1 MKPLRQRLLGAA
13 ALLSALIA
21 ASPGPAH
28 AAPPPAPA
36 QGDVFLGVRATAEPG
51 SGESLLVNVT
61 TLAALEGVAPEG
73 TLNPSL
79 GTLGAALESKYGVNW
94 HTRSDLR
101 WALFASNNATNP
113 TVAASRA
120 QVPFGT
126 PAAVFPALGL
136 QARGSV
142 ATQIGTVTFNYSQ
155 QEAIAGVPTG
165 VFQVNE
171 AVSASYSYQISGGT
185 TAFGTLSQWTS
196 IEASF
201 AGGAANQAL
210 DFFRFTG
217 SPTNGDQVRRLG
229 TFTID
234 STGALTFTAAPAV
247 NEVRV
252 SQITKSVSEAA
263 GTVQIDFTRSGPNN
277 TAAATVTYAITNVS
291 SVAGTDYTAPAGP
304 FEVTFPENV
313 ATASL
318 VIPVLSRTGFN
329 GNRVFNVSLVGATG
343 GYGVIAPSTTAVTI
357 TDTDPDPGAIRFT
370 SDNFGGTSGYPFVTV
385 TLQRVSG
392 TAGAITVDVTA
403 TGGTLSNGTDFTY
416 ATPTTVTF
424 ANGATTAT
432 TQIPISTN
440 APGTIVLSLS
450 NPTNFSRL
458 GSITST
464 TVSVIGTSET
474 NVTFTGGVGTVS
486 NRAIGGGESQLFTF
500 NLADGRSVA
509 FSGTGATGQ
518 IQWELRNSS
527 NALVDSGTGNLSFL
541 EALASGD
548 YSLRITN
555 GGTSTETF
563 SLNLDA
569 SDVAEPKP
577 DVSVGLTATATT
589 GVNVYSPA
597 VQSALANSRRAA
609 PVTVFFLVDNDG
621 PIADT
626 MRISGTRGNT
636 LFGVA
641 YNSSAGNVTAAVVA
655 GTFTTASITEGGAL
669 VSLSARV
676 TPNKKNKGIV
686 KKVKKGKRTVTTYLR
701 KTFSGTVKASASS
714 NPGLSDTATYQVTTT
729 P

>member
-79 GTLGAALESKYGVNW
+79 GTLGAALESKYGANW

-126 PAAVFPALGL
+126 PASVFPALGL

-234 STGALTFTAAPAV
+234 STGDLTFTAAQAV

-277 TAAATVTYAITNVS
+277 TAAATVTYAITDVS
-291 SVAGTDYTAPAGP
+291 AVVGTDYTAPAGP
-304 FEVTFPENV
+304 FEVNFPENV

-318 VIPVLSRTGFN
+318 VIPILSRTGFN

-403 TGGTLSNGTDFTY
+403 TGGTLSNGPDFTY

-486 NRAIGGGESQLFTF
+486 NRAIGGGESQLFRF
-500 NLADGRSVA
+500 NLAEGRSVA

-527 NALVDSGTGNLSFL
+527 NALVDSGTGNLSFS

-569 SDVAEPKP
+569 SNVAKPKADVA
-577 DVSVGLTATATT
+577 VGTSLTSVVGIDI
-589 GVNVYSPA
+589 YSPTPQSIAITSKKANPVAA
-597 VQSALANSRRAA
+597 VF
-609 PVTVFFLVDNDG
+609 TVDNDG
-621 PIADT
+621 PLDDT
-626 MRISGTRGNT
+626 FKVQG
-636 LFGVA
+636 
-641 YNSSAGNVTAAVVA
+641 SAGNSLFAVSYFAGANNVTAQVIV
-655 GTFTTASITEGGAL
+655 GTFTTP
-669 VSLSARV
+669 SLAAADPATGFRMTV
-676 TPNKKNKGIV
+676 TPNKKKII
-686 KKVKKGKRTVTTYLR
+686 KKKKGKKPKILKKTY
-701 KTFSGTVKASASS
+701 TSIIKATADSDAAIT
-714 NPGLSDTATYQVTTT
+714 DTATIVVRTQ
-729 P
+729 

>member
-1 MKPLRQRLLGAA
+1 MKPLRHRLFGAA
-13 ALLSALIA
+13 TLLSVLIA
-21 ASPGPAH
+21 ASAGPAH

-79 GTLGAALESKYGVNW
+79 GTLGAALESKYGANW
-94 HTRSDLR
+94 HTREDLR
-101 WALFASNNATNP
+101 WALFASNNGTNP

-142 ATQIGTVTFNYSQ
+142 ATQIGSVTFNYSQ
-155 QEAIAGVPTG
+155 QESIAGVPTG

-171 AVSASYSYQISGGT
+171 AVSASYSYQVSGGT

-217 SPTNGDQVRRLG
+217 GPTDGNQARRLG
-229 TFTID
+229 TFTIN
-234 STGALTFTAAPAV
+234 SSGVLTFTAAPAV

-252 SQITKSVSEAA
+252 SQITKSISEAA

-277 TAAATVTYAITNVS
+277 TAAATVTYAIADVS
-291 SVAGTDYTAPAGP
+291 AVAGTDYTAPAGP
-304 FEVTFPENV
+304 FEVNFPENV
-313 ATASL
+313 ATSSL

-329 GNRVFNVSLVGATG
+329 GNRVFNVSLVSATG
-343 GYGVIAPSTTAVTI
+343 GYGVIAPPTTAVTI
-357 TDTDPDPGAIRFT
+357 TDTSPDPGAIRFT
-370 SDNFGGTSGYPFVTV
+370 SDNFGGTSGYPFVAV

-440 APGTIVLSLS
+440 NPGTIVLSLS

-474 NVTFTGGVGTVS
+474 TVTFNLGVGTVS
-486 NRAIGGGESQLFTF
+486 NRAILGGESQLFRF
-500 NLADGRSVA
+500 NLAEGRSVV

-518 IQWELRNSS
+518 IQWELRDGS

-541 EALASGD
+541 GALASGD

-555 GGTSTETF
+555 GGSPTETF

-569 SDVAEPKP
+569 SNVAEPKP
-577 DVSVGLTATATT
+577 DVSVGTSATAPN
-589 GVNVYSPA
+589 GVDVYSPA
-597 VQSALANSRRAA
+597 AQSVAITSSKANAVSG
-609 PVTVFFLVDNDG
+609 FFAVDNDG
-621 PIADT
+621 ALDDT
-626 MRISGTRGNT
+626 
-636 LFGVA
+636 FKVQA
-641 YNSSAGNVTAAVVA
+641 SAGNPNFAVSYFQGAINVTAQVIA
-655 GTFTTASITEGGAL
+655 GTFTTASLADGDAA
-669 VSLSARV
+669 VSFRAAV
-676 TPNKKNKGIV
+676 TPNKKTLI
-686 KKVKKGKRTVTTYLR
+686 KKKKGK
-701 KTFSGTVKASASS
+701 KPKTVKATYRSIVKATASS
-714 NPGLSDTATYQVTTT
+714 NASLTDTATIVVKTQ
-729 P
+729 

>member
-1 MKPLRQRLLGAA
+1 MKPLRQRLLGAT

-21 ASPGPAH
+21 ASPGPTH
-28 AAPPPAPA
+28 AAPPPTPA

-73 TLNPSL
+73 TLTPPV
-79 GTLGAALESKYGVNW
+79 GTLGVALASKYGANW
-94 HTRSDLR
+94 HTRADLR

-126 PAAVFPALGL
+126 PASVFPALGL

-142 ATQIGTVTFNYSQ
+142 ATQIGSVTFNYSQ
-155 QEAIAGVPTG
+155 QEAISGVPKG

-171 AVSASYSYQISGGT
+171 AVSASYSYQVSGGT

-201 AGGAANQAL
+201 DGGAANQAL

-217 SPTNGDQVRRLG
+217 NPTDGNQARRLG
-229 TFTID
+229 TFTIN
-234 STGALTFTAAPAV
+234 SAGELTFTAAPAV

-277 TAAATVTYAITNVS
+277 TAAATATYAITNVS
-291 SVAGTDYTAPAGP
+291 AVAGTDYTAPTGP
-304 FEVTFPENV
+304 FAVNFPANV

-329 GNRVFNVSLVGATG
+329 ASRVFNVNLVSVTG
-343 GYGVIAPSTTAVTI
+343 GYSVIAPSTTAVTI

-370 SDNFGGTSGYPFVTV
+370 SANFGGTSGYPFVTV
-385 TLQRVSG
+385 SLQRISG

-440 APGTIVLSLS
+440 TPGTIVLGLS

-464 TVSVIGTSET
+464 TVSVIGTTET

-486 NRAIGGGESQLFTF
+486 NRAILGGESQLFKF
-500 NLADGRSVA
+500 NLAEGRSVV
-509 FSGTGATGQ
+509 FSGTGATAQ
-518 IQWELRNSS
+518 IQWELRNS
-527 NALVDSGTGNLSFL
+527 NKALVGSGTGNLSFSNV
-541 EALASGD
+541 LASGD
-548 YSLRITN
+548 YGLRITN
-555 GGTSTETF
+555 GGTPTETF

-569 SDVAEPKP
+569 SNVAKPKP

-589 GVNVYSPA
+589 GVNVYSPT
-597 VQSALANSRRAA
+597 VQTALANSRRAA

-621 PIADT
+621 PLADT
-626 MRISGTRGNT
+626 MRIAGTGGNI

-655 GTFTTASITEGGAL
+655 GTFTTASITEDGAP
-669 VSLSARV
+669 VSLSAQV
-676 TPNKKNKGIV
+676 TPNTRNKGIV
-686 KKVKKGKRTVTTYLR
+686 RKVRQGNRLVTVYFR
-701 KTFSGTVKASASS
+701 KTFIGTVRASASS
-714 NPGLSDTATYQVTTT
+714 DAGLSDTAGYQVTTT

>member
-1 MKPLRQRLLGAA
+1 MKPIRQRLFGAA
-13 ALLSALIA
+13 ALLSALFA
-21 ASPGPAH
+21 GSPGPAH

-73 TLNPSL
+73 TLTPSA
-79 GTLGAALESKYGVNW
+79 GTLGAALESKYGANW
-94 HTRSDLR
+94 HTREDLR
-101 WALFASNNATNP
+101 WALFASNNGTNP

-142 ATQIGTVTFNYSQ
+142 ATQIGSVTFNYSQ
-155 QEAIAGVPTG
+155 QEAITGVPKG
-165 VFQVNE
+165 VFQVNG
-171 AVSASYSYQISGGT
+171 AVSASYSYQVSGGT

-201 AGGAANQAL
+201 AGGAASQAL

-217 SPTNGDQVRRLG
+217 SPTDGNQVRRLG
-229 TFTID
+229 TFTINSSGD
-234 STGALTFTAAPAV
+234 LTFTAAPAV

-252 SQITKSVSEAA
+252 SQINKSVSEAA

-277 TAAATVTYAITNVS
+277 TAAATVTYAITDVS
-291 SVAGTDYTAPAGP
+291 AVAATDYTAPSGP
-304 FEVTFPENV
+304 FEVTFPSNV

-318 VIPVLSRTGFN
+318 VIPILSRTGFN
-329 GNRVFNVSLVGATG
+329 GNRVFNVSLVSATG
-343 GYGVIAPSTTAVTI
+343 GYDVIAPSTTAVTI

-432 TQIPISTN
+432 TQIPVSTN
-440 APGTIVLSLS
+440 NPGTIVLGLS

-464 TVSVIGTSET
+464 TVSLIGTTET
-474 NVTFTGGVGTVS
+474 NVTFTGGIGTVS
-486 NRAIGGGESQLFTF
+486 NQGILGGESQLFRF
-500 NLADGRSVA
+500 NLAEGRSVT
-509 FSGTGATGQ
+509 FSGTGATSQ
-518 IQWELRNSS
+518 IKWELRDGS
-527 NALVDSGTGNLSFL
+527 NALVASGTGNLSFSG
-541 EALASGD
+541 ALASGD

-555 GGTSTETF
+555 GGTPTETF

-569 SDVAEPKP
+569 SNVAKPKP

-589 GVNVYSPA
+589 GIDIYSPA
-597 VQSALANSRRAA
+597 VQKAIATSRRAA
-609 PVTVFFLVDNDG
+609 PVSVFFLVDNDG
-621 PIADT
+621 PLSDSMKIG
-626 MRISGTRGNT
+626 GTGGNG

-641 YNSSAGNVTAAVVA
+641 YNSNAGNVTASVIT
-655 GTFTTASITEGGAL
+655 GTLTTGVLAEGDAP
-669 VSLSARV
+669 VSLSARI
-676 TPNKKNKGIV
+676 TPNKNSKAIV
-686 KKVKKGKRTVTTYLR
+686 KKVKKGKRLVITYLK
-701 KTFSGTVKASASS
+701 KTFNGTVRATASS
-714 NPGLSDTATYQVTTT
+714 DASLSDTAAYQVNTT

>member
-28 AAPPPAPA
+28 AAPPQAPA
-36 QGDVFLGVRATAEPG
+36 QGDVFLGVRATAGPG
-51 SGESLLVNVT
+51 SGDSLLVNVT

-73 TLNPSL
+73 TLTPSL
-79 GTLGAALESKYGVNW
+79 GTLGAALAAKYGGDW
-94 HTRSDLR
+94 HTRADLR

-142 ATQIGTVTFNYSQ
+142 ATQIGSVTFNYSQ
-155 QEAIAGVPTG
+155 QEAIAGVPKG

-171 AVSASYSYQISGGT
+171 AVSASYSYQVSGGT

-217 SPTNGDQVRRLG
+217 NPTGGDQVRRLG

-234 STGALTFTAAPAV
+234 STGELTFTAAPAV
-247 NEVRV
+247 NEVSV

-277 TAAATVTYAITNVS
+277 AAAATATYAITDVS
-291 SVAGTDYTAPAGP
+291 AVAGTDYTAPAGP
-304 FEVTFPENV
+304 FEVNFPENV

-318 VIPVLSRTGFN
+318 VIPILSRTGFN
-329 GNRVFNVSLVGATG
+329 GNRVFNVSLVSATG

-357 TDTDPDPGAIRFT
+357 TDTDSDPGAIRFA
-370 SDNFGGTSGYPFVTV
+370 SANFGETSGYPFVTV
-385 TLQRVSG
+385 TLQRLSG

-424 ANGATTAT
+424 ADGATTAT
-432 TQIPISTN
+432 TQIPISTST
-440 APGTIVLSLS
+440 PGTIVLSLS

-464 TVSVIGTSET
+464 TVSLIGTTET
-474 NVTFTGGVGTVS
+474 DVTFTGGVGTVP
-486 NRAIGGGESQLFTF
+486 NRAILGGESQLFKF
-500 NLADGRSVA
+500 NLAEGRSVA
-509 FSGTGATGQ
+509 FSGTGATAQ
-518 IQWELRNSS
+518 IQWELRDGS
-527 NALVDSGTGNLSFL
+527 NALVASGTGNLSFSG
-541 EALASGD
+541 ALASGD

-555 GGTSTETF
+555 GGTPTQTF

-569 SDVAEPKP
+569 SSVAQPRP
-577 DVSVGLTATATT
+577 DVQVGPTAAAAI
-589 GVNVYSPA
+589 GNNVYSPA
-597 VQSALANSRRAA
+597 LQRTIIVSKKAAKKNGFAL
-609 PVTVFFLVDNDG
+609 VGNDG
-621 PIADT
+621 TLPDALKVQA
-626 MRISGTRGNT
+626 GRGNAFFKVVYT
-636 LFGVA
+636 GPG
-641 YNSSAGNVTAAVVA
+641 GNITAALNA
-655 GTFTTASITEGGAL
+655 GSFTTAVLTQGGPTVSIRAT
-669 VSLSARV
+669 V
-676 TPNKKNKGIV
+676 TPNKKKLT
-686 KKVKKGKRTVTTYLR
+686 KKRGKKTTTLK
-701 KTFSGTVKASASS
+701 KTFTTNIKASAATK
-714 NPGLSDTATYQVTTT
+714 PAISDTAQIQVKTQ
-729 P
+729 